1 MCSKRLSH
9 CSVHK
14 PGAGIGIFVVSSRP
28 HIPKAYTPAPPK
40 MISERVIASQVL
52 MEVAGESLEQLA
64 GSAAPRQRV
73 QPVAAATEM
82 EPDEDEALQARLD
95 AVRS

>member
-1 MCSKRLSH
+1 MLQEAEQLWCPQIQILHEDVCCVIKTSFIERRTL
-9 CSVHK
+9 
-14 PGAGIGIFVVSSRP
+14 A
-28 HIPKAYTPAPPK
+28 PKA
-40 MISERVIASQVL
+40 ISETVIFPQVL
-52 MEVAGESLEQLA
+52 MEIAGESLEQLA

-73 QPVAAATEM
+73 QQDAAAAEL

>member
-1 MCSKRLSH
+1 
-9 CSVHK
+9 
-14 PGAGIGIFVVSSRP
+14 
-28 HIPKAYTPAPPK
+28 
-40 MISERVIASQVL
+40 
-52 MEVAGESLEQLA
+52 MEIAGESLEQLA

-73 QPVAAATEM
+73 QPSATAAEV

>member
-1 MCSKRLSH
+1 
-9 CSVHK
+9 
-14 PGAGIGIFVVSSRP
+14 
-28 HIPKAYTPAPPK
+28 
-40 MISERVIASQVL
+40 
-52 MEVAGESLEQLA
+52 MELAGESLEQLA

-82 EPDEDEALQARLD
+82 EPDEDEALQARLN

>member
-1 MCSKRLSH
+1 M
-9 CSVHK
+9 
-14 PGAGIGIFVVSSRP
+14 IG
-28 HIPKAYTPAPPK
+28 
-40 MISERVIASQVL
+40 ERVIAPQVL
-52 MEVAGESLEQLA
+52 MEIAGESLEQLA

-73 QPVAAATEM
+73 QPDAAAAEV